1 MDVVNELAGG
11 LLSGLGYAAVGIVL
25 LVLGYKVIDWVT
37 PGNLGTLIYAE
48 RNRNAALLVASGMA
62 GIGAVVT
69 TAIATSHDDFLRG
82 ISSAAGYGV
91 LGIVLLGISFRVVD
105 RFTPG
110 DLGLICTDPEPHPAV
125 WVMAATQLVLGA
137 VLAAAIS

>member
-1 MDVVNELAGG
+1 MDLMNELAGE
-11 LLSGLGYAAVGIVL
+11 LLSGLGYAVVGIIL

-37 PGNLGTLIYAE
+37 PGNLGTLIYAD
-48 RNRNAALLVASGMA
+48 RNRNASLLVASGMV

-69 TAIATSHDDFLRG
+69 TAIVTSHDDIAKGLA
-82 ISSAAGYGV
+82 SAAGYGL
-91 LGIVLLGISFRVVD
+91 LGIVLLGLSFRVVD

-110 DLGLICTDPEPHPAV
+110 DLGLICTDPNPHPAV
-125 WVMAATQLVLGA
+125 WVTAATHLVMGA